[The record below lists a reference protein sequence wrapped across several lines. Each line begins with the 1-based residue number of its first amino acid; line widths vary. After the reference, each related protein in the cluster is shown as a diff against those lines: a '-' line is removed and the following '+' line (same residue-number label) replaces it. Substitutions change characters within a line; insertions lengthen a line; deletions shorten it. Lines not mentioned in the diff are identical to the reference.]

1 MKIQFKPA
9 NFFKLQNNNNNKQ
22 YNSNSLKYRYN
33 LSCDTVSFKG
43 KSITQQVKELPI
55 DAFLSD
61 GLREY
66 ILSNIDEKDIV
77 TLHKEYYAP
86 LLDCKTLDEAKEIY
100 PEFQDVIDIK
110 DLDLKKINS
119 KILKQIARGDFEG
132 LTKENASLE
141 FLKKYVGQLIPV
153 IPYSKDYFNLSHT
166 TARKLIGIFNISM
179 DKRYRDVILSEK
191 QSQNFKKHY
200 QDPQYRAKMSERM
213 RNLYQDPQ
221 YRAEISERMKKQWQ
235 DPQYHAKVSEN
246 IKKQW
251 QDPQL
256 RAKMSENMKKAYRGP
271 QYRAAAS
278 KRMKEKWQDPQYHA
292 SQAEKIRKGSQGN
305 LVSPETIKGSRE
317 YWQDPQHRAKV
328 SERMKKQ
335 WQDPQYRAKVSE
347 SQLRKLNSEEHEI
360 EAKIISIA
368 KKLALAQ
375 YPFDVKLFEE
385 TEKEF
390 PRIREILSRP
400 EKALTDEEITYLKN
414 FRAAK
419 SKNREKIRK
428 ELNKI
433 KKQILTRW
441 SFYEKDRNLN
451 VVLALALNSDPDN
464 KKD

>member
-1 MKIQFKPA
+1 M
-9 NFFKLQNNNNNKQ
+9 
-22 YNSNSLKYRYN
+22 
-33 LSCDTVSFKG
+33 
-43 KSITQQVKELPI
+43 
-55 DAFLSD
+55 
-61 GLREY
+61 
-66 ILSNIDEKDIV
+66 V
-77 TLHKEYYAP
+77 TLHKKYYAS

-100 PEFQDVIDIK
+100 PEFQDVIDIR

-153 IPYSKDYFNLSHT
+153 APYSKDYFNLSHA

-191 QSQNFKKHY
+191 QSQISKEY
-200 QDPQYRAKMSERM
+200 QQDPQYRATMSESR
-213 RNLYQDPQ
+213 L
-221 YRAEISERMKKQWQ
+221 
-235 DPQYHAKVSEN
+235 
-246 IKKQW
+246 
-251 QDPQL
+251 
-256 RAKMSENMKKAYRGP
+256 KA
-271 QYRAAAS
+271 
-278 KRMKEKWQDPQYHA
+278 
-292 SQAEKIRKGSQGN
+292 
-305 LVSPETIKGSRE
+305 
-317 YWQDPQHRAKV
+317 
-328 SERMKKQ
+328 
-335 WQDPQYRAKVSE
+335 
-347 SQLRKLNSEEHEI
+347 LNTEEHEL

-368 KKLALAQ
+368 KKLALIQ

-390 PRIREILSRP
+390 PRIREILSKP
-400 EKALTDEEITYLKN
+400 EKALTDEEITYLRN
-414 FRAAK
+414 FRKAK